1 MDLYL
6 ICKKENK
13 VKLKLS
19 GTWTYLKNLYDFSI
33 EFFVTIGMLGGV
45 LVVEDRDQWV
55 RIGRPPSPPPHVVYI
70 VMSNVRKWWWWWWWW
85 NHL

>member
-1 MDLYL
+1 ML
-6 ICKKENK
+6 NF
-13 VKLKLS
+13 
-19 GTWTYLKNLYDFSI
+19 GTWTYLKNLNDFRT
-33 EFFVTIGMLGGV
+33 EFFVTIGMLGRMF
-45 LVVEDRDQWV
+45 VVEDGDQWV